1 MKTVEHGWWKNWR
14 LNTPSHD
21 TPSSLQSSLK
31 KSYFIDGIIFGT
43 LSVFRLKAGRKKKT
57 YLTKSGAF
65 DITCSNSAKESWLSS
80 SRSASSNIWNES
92 KCKMVILSTF
102 CTGIIHFQAQK
113 NYQQPTAREC
123 YGDMIPNFLN
133 WLAKKFYITH
143 QILQVKPSHLN
154 ISINILP
161 TILHTIREV
170 LTGKIHLTVK
180 VSKVGDHFLYSHDL
194 NETFSSITVR
204 RN

>member
-1 MKTVEHGWWKNWR
+1 
-14 LNTPSHD
+14 
-21 TPSSLQSSLK
+21 
-31 KSYFIDGIIFGT
+31 
-43 LSVFRLKAGRKKKT
+43 
-57 YLTKSGAF
+57 
-65 DITCSNSAKESWLSS
+65 
-80 SRSASSNIWNES
+80 
-92 KCKMVILSTF
+92 MVILSTF
-102 CTGIIHFQAQK
+102 STGIIHFQAQK
-113 NYQQPTAREC
+113 NYQQPIAREC
-123 YGDMIPNFLN
+123 YGDMITNFFN
-133 WLAKKFYITH
+133 RLARKSYITH
-143 QILQVKPSHLN
+143 QILQVKPSHPN